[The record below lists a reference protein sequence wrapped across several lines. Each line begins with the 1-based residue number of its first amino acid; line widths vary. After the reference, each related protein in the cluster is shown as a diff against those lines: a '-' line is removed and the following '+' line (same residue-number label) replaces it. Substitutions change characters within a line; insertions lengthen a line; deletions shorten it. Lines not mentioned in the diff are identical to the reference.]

1 MNIYLSTETTFT
13 NNGLGFLTDCL
24 SAVITDEINGNY
36 SLTLEYMLNGHLSE
50 YLVHENIIKC
60 PVQDG
65 TSQLF
70 RIKYVNKDFN
80 KITISA
86 KHIFYDLL
94 DNFLLDVAPTN
105 RAAQSFGEWI
115 LARTNYESP
124 FSFVSSIATTKSARY
139 VRKNPVEAIMGT
151 ESNSMVNLFGGELQR
166 DNFTINL
173 LTRLG
178 QDRGLKLIVGKNIT
192 GIQMTIDEN
201 EVYTRILPLGFDGLM
216 LPETYVDSPLINQ
229 YPTPKVRKYEF
240 SEIKYDASGEDESA
254 YSDIQDAYQALRDAV
269 NELYANGID
278 KPQINIAIDWI
289 ELSKTKEYEQFQNLE
304 TIRLGDTLKANLLGL
319 DYETR
324 VIGITYNVLANR
336 VDSFTIGE
344 VKPNIATTL
353 NNIEKAVESV
363 DTSSILDA
371 ARESATDL
379 INNALVSNIYLDYAT
394 GNLYIMDTDNPQTAT
409 KLWRWNLNG
418 LGYSDEGINGTY
430 DVAMTMDGSI
440 VANMITTGELNA
452 ELIQGWDSLTLQ
464 VDGLLEEKELTDEQ
478 IEEIKANY
486 ATLND
491 LENIQTQ
498 VNEVIGDTY
507 TKTEINKIING
518 TDENGLAVSVL
529 KTTSATFD
537 ENGMTYSKSGAATT
551 STINQEGLIVN
562 DASSGTELLK
572 AGYDSAMGETMVKAA
587 NLYLTKYLGIE
598 DWRIEEVES
607 TTYGQGVG
615 FFYLGGGN

>member
-24 SAVITDEINGNY
+24 SAVVNDEINGNY

-50 YLVHENIIKC
+50 YLVQENIIKC

-65 TSQLF
+65 TMQLF

-115 LARTNYESP
+115 LARTNYVSP
-124 FSFVSSIATTKSARY
+124 FSFISSIATTKSARY

-201 EVYTRILPLGFDGLM
+201 ELYTRILPLGFDGLM

-240 SEIKYDASGEDESA
+240 SEIKYDPSGEDESA
-254 YSDIQDAYQALRDAV
+254 YSDIQDAYQALRDSV

-379 INNALVSNIYLDYAT
+379 INSALVSNIYLDYEN

-551 STINQEGLIVN
+551 STINQEGLVVN
-562 DASSGTELLK
+562 DSSSGTELLK

-607 TTYGQGVG
+607 TNYGQGVG

>member
-24 SAVITDEINGNY
+24 SAVVNDEINGNF

-50 YLVHENIIKC
+50 YLVQENIIKC

-65 TSQLF
+65 TMQLF

-80 KITISA
+80 KITINA

-94 DNFLLDVAPTN
+94 DNFLLDVAPTK

-115 LARTNYESP
+115 LARTNYVSP

-201 EVYTRILPLGFDGLM
+201 ELYTRILPLGFDGLM

-240 SEIKYDASGEDESA
+240 SEIKYDPSGEDESA

-304 TIRLGDTLKANLLGL
+304 TIRLGDTLRANLLGL

-379 INNALVSNIYLDYAT
+379 INSALVSNIYLDYET
-394 GNLYIMDTDNPQTAT
+394 GNLYIMDTDNPQTAR

-464 VDGLLEEKELTDEQ
+464 IDGLMEEKELTDEQ

-551 STINQEGLIVN
+551 STINQEGLVVN
-562 DASSGTELLK
+562 DSSSGTELLK

-607 TTYGQGVG
+607 TNYGQGVG

>member
-24 SAVITDEINGNY
+24 SAVVNDEINGNY

-50 YLVHENIIKC
+50 YLVQENIIKC

-65 TSQLF
+65 TMQLF

-115 LARTNYESP
+115 LARTNYVSP

-201 EVYTRILPLGFDGLM
+201 ELYTRILPLGFDGLM
-216 LPETYVDSPLINQ
+216 IPETYVDSPLINQ

-240 SEIKYDASGEDESA
+240 SEIKYDPSGEDESA
-254 YSDIQDAYQALRDAV
+254 YTDIQDAYQALRDAV

-379 INNALVSNIYLDYAT
+379 INSALVSNIYLDYAT

-418 LGYSDEGINGTY
+418 LGYSNEGINGTY
-430 DVAMTMDGSI
+430 DVALTMDGSI

-486 ATLND
+486 ATLNE

-551 STINQEGLIVN
+551 STINQEGLVVN
-562 DASSGTELLK
+562 DSSSGTELLK
-572 AGYDSAMGETMVKAA
+572 AGYDSTMGETMVKAA

>member
-24 SAVITDEINGNY
+24 SAVINDEINGNY
-36 SLTLEYMLNGHLSE
+36 SLTMEYMLNGHLSE
-50 YLVHENIIKC
+50 YLVQENIIKC

-70 RIKYVNKDFN
+70 RIKYVSKDFE
-80 KITISA
+80 KITINA
-86 KHIFYDLL
+86 KHIFYDLI

-105 RAAQSFGEWI
+105 RAAQAFGEWI
-115 LARTNYESP
+115 LTRTNYQNP

-151 ESNSMVNLFGGELQR
+151 DYNSMVNLFGGEIQR
-166 DNFTINL
+166 DNFTINFL
-173 LTRLG
+173 SRLG

-201 EVYTRILPLGFDGLM
+201 EVFTRILPLGFDGLM
-216 LPETYVDSPLINQ
+216 IPETYVDSPLINQ

-240 SEIKYDASGEDESA
+240 SEIKYDESGQDESA

-269 NELYANGID
+269 NDLYAKGID

-289 ELSKTKEYEQFQNLE
+289 ELAKTKEYEQFQDLE

-344 VKPNIATTL
+344 VKPNIARTL
-353 NNIEKAVESV
+353 NRIEKAVESV

-371 ARESATDL
+371 AKESATEI
-379 INNALVSNIYLDYAT
+379 INSALVSNIYLDYEN

-418 LGYSDEGINGTY
+418 LGYSDSGINGTY
-430 DVAMTMDGSI
+430 DLAITMDGSI
-440 VANMITTGELNA
+440 VANMITTGQLNA
-452 ELIQGWDSLTLQ
+452 EIIQGWDSLTLQ
-464 VDGLLEEKELTDEQ
+464 VDGLMEQKELTDEE
-478 IEEIKANY
+478 IADIKANY
-486 ATLND
+486 ATINEV
-491 LENIQTQ
+491 ENIQTQ
-498 VNEVIGDTY
+498 VNEVLDDTY

-529 KTTSATFD
+529 RTTSATFN
-537 ENGMTYSKSGAATT
+537 ENGMTYAKTGAATT

-562 DASSGTELLK
+562 DATSGTELLK
-572 AGYDSAMGETMVKAA
+572 AGYDSTMGETMVKAA

-607 TTYGQGVG
+607 TTYGEGIG

>member
-24 SAVITDEINGNY
+24 SAVVNDEINGNY

-50 YLVHENIIKC
+50 YLVQENIIKC

-65 TSQLF
+65 TMQLF

-80 KITISA
+80 KITINA

-94 DNFLLDVAPTN
+94 DNFLLDVAPTK

-115 LARTNYESP
+115 LARTNYVSP

-201 EVYTRILPLGFDGLM
+201 ELYTRILPLGFDGLM

-240 SEIKYDASGEDESA
+240 SEIKYDPSGEDESA

-304 TIRLGDTLKANLLGL
+304 TIRLGDTLRANLLGL

-379 INNALVSNIYLDYAT
+379 INSALVSNIYLDYET
-394 GNLYIMDTDNPQTAT
+394 GNLYIMDTDNPQTAR

-464 VDGLLEEKELTDEQ
+464 IDGLMEEKELTDEQ

-551 STINQEGLIVN
+551 STINQEGLVVN
-562 DASSGTELLK
+562 DSSSGTELLK

-607 TTYGQGVG
+607 TNYGQGVG

>member
-50 YLVHENIIKC
+50 YLVQENIIKC

-65 TSQLF
+65 TMQLF

-80 KITISA
+80 KITINA

-115 LARTNYESP
+115 LARTNYVSP

-201 EVYTRILPLGFDGLM
+201 ELYTRILPLGFDGLM

-229 YPTPKVRKYEF
+229 YPTPKIRKYEF

-254 YSDIQDAYQALRDAV
+254 YSDIQDAYQALRDAA

-379 INNALVSNIYLDYAT
+379 INSALVSNIYLDYET

-464 VDGLLEEKELTDEQ
+464 VDGLLEQKELTDEQ

-486 ATLND
+486 ATLNE

-551 STINQEGLIVN
+551 STINQEGLVVK
-562 DASSGTELLK
+562 DSSNGTELLK

-607 TTYGQGVG
+607 TNYGQGVG

>member
-24 SAVITDEINGNY
+24 SAVVNDEINGNY

-50 YLVHENIIKC
+50 YLVQENIIKC

-65 TSQLF
+65 TMQLF

-115 LARTNYESP
+115 LARTNYVSP

-201 EVYTRILPLGFDGLM
+201 ELYTRILPLGFDGLM
-216 LPETYVDSPLINQ
+216 IPETYVDSPLINQ

-240 SEIKYDASGEDESA
+240 SEIKYDPSGEDESA
-254 YSDIQDAYQALRDAV
+254 YTDIQDAYQALRDAV

-379 INNALVSNIYLDYAT
+379 INSALVSNIYLDYAT

-440 VANMITTGELNA
+440 VANMITTGKLNA

-551 STINQEGLIVN
+551 STINQEGLVVN
-562 DASSGTELLK
+562 DSSSGTELLK
-572 AGYDSAMGETMVKAA
+572 AGYDSTMGETMVKAA

-607 TTYGQGVG
+607 TNYGQGVG